1 MSQTPLICR
10 LAPQPPRSSSPPSVL
25 RFSVF
30 VWSILGWRDSSSP
43 FWLYPFVLSAA
54 DLCFF
59 LSLGPSHCLCSLY
72 FRQIRPAVLHR
83 SLCLL
88 FIVRPSIWV
97 IALFLRF
104 FCCCCKWTLSFLLMF
119 CLRPVAVCRGSLCV
133 TVLVWMYFSL
143 SDVLAQQPLFHLA
156 RSNFGEHHRERDK
169 WPDH

>member
-97 IALFLRF
+97 IALFFCAF
-104 FCCCCKWTLSFLLMF
+104 FVVVVNEPPFLFSSCSASVRLQF
-119 CLRPVAVCRGSLCV
+119 VEVHSVSLCSCGC
-133 TVLVWMYFSL
+133 TFPCPMSWHSSL
-143 SDVLAQQPLFHLA
+143 CST
-156 RSNFGEHHRERDK
+156 
-169 WPDH
+169 

>member
-97 IALFLRF
+97 IALFFCAF
-104 FCCCCKWTLSFLLMF
+104 FVVVVNEPFLFSSCSASVRLQF
-119 CLRPVAVCRGSLCV
+119 VEVHSVSLCSCGC
-133 TVLVWMYFSL
+133 TFPCPMSWHSSL
-143 SDVLAQQPLFHLA
+143 CST
-156 RSNFGEHHRERDK
+156 
-169 WPDH
+169 